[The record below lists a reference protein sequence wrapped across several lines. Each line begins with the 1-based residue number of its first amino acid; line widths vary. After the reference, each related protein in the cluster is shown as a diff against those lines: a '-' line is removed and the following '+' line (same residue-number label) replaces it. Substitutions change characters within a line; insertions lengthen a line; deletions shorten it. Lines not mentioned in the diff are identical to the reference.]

1 MTFNDDEQIVIPEV
15 SGSKPVAI
23 IPGRVQVVS
32 INNNMVPLEET
43 KLRVMLEITG
53 GDSSNDR
60 PGLDLV
66 AILDVSGSMAE
77 EKLAK
82 AKTAMLFVIKKLS
95 FIDRLTIVTFSG
107 DAKRLSPL
115 RQLTENSQ
123 KDFENL
129 INGLKADGN
138 TNITAGLQNGLKIIN
153 ERRLSAGR
161 SVGIMLMSDGEQNAG
176 GDAAQVPVGNVP
188 VHTFGFGINHEPRVL
203 KAIADNSIEGTFSE
217 VQNVDQLSVSFSQC
231 LAGLLTRVVEDLKL
245 TVKPFKDESTIEQVI
260 AGTYP
265 KSKNDATGSVTVMFG
280 GLYAKEVRKVLVDL
294 LLPSVTQE
302 RGADV
307 LEITYSYS
315 FQGTPFGSIPGILT
329 VRRTGKF
336 TDQQE
341 RPEVIAEETRL
352 RIASMIREARVLA
365 DSKNLDKARDKL
377 IEAQNLLED
386 VDDESNPFVEIL
398 RSEIQQLLKLMKSQ
412 EIYEKKG
419 RPFALSSETSHER
432 QRFAARGDVESLRLF
447 ATPRMDKYLQQAQSF
462 DEDPS
467 KPLPSVD
474 EDVKEEIAANPLA
487 PIAGALSFYIKTAIQ
502 ALQAIEKILNRG
514 L

>member
-1 MTFNDDEQIVIPEV
+1 M
-15 SGSKPVAI
+15 
-23 IPGRVQVVS
+23 
-32 INNNMVPLEET
+32 
-43 KLRVMLEITG
+43 
-53 GDSSNDR
+53 
-60 PGLDLV
+60 
-66 AILDVSGSMAE
+66 SM
-77 EKLAK
+77 
-82 AKTAMLFVIKKLS
+82 
-95 FIDRLTIVTFSG
+95 
-107 DAKRLSPL
+107 
-115 RQLTENSQ
+115 
-123 KDFENL
+123 
-129 INGLKADGN
+129 
-138 TNITAGLQNGLKIIN
+138 NI
-153 ERRLSAGR
+153 
-161 SVGIMLMSDGEQNAG
+161 MY
-176 GDAAQVPVGNVP
+176 
-188 VHTFGFGINHEPRVL
+188 
-203 KAIADNSIEGTFSE
+203 
-217 VQNVDQLSVSFSQC
+217 
-231 LAGLLTRVVEDLKL
+231 
-245 TVKPFKDESTIEQVI
+245 ES
-260 AGTYP
+260 
-265 KSKNDATGSVTVMFG
+265 MC
-280 GLYAKEVRKVLVDL
+280 
-294 LLPSVTQE
+294 
-302 RGADV
+302 
-307 LEITYSYS
+307 S

-386 VDDESNPFVEIL
+386 VDDESNPFVEML